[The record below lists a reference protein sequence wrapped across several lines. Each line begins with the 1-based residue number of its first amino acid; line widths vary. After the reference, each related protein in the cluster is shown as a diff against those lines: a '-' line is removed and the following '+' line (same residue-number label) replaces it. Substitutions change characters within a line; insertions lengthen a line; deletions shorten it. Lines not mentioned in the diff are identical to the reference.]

1 MGIHEGQCFWNVSF
15 CQVHRHIG
23 EELRLELRTFISI
36 SLRWEVLV
44 NCEKFAS
51 MVCVAV
57 LNRLKIRLNNMD
69 SESFVFF
76 KHGNQNRQ
84 EKIYCGPYTS
94 RKSWHWVLRSY
105 LVLLISFSPM
115 IFSLLFSFLLF
126 TSKGFFFLMDFYLL
140 FTDRFSFWFLGS
152 F

>member
-1 MGIHEGQCFWNVSF
+1 MCNVFLSTTIFVIMGIHEGQCFWNVSF

-57 LNRLKIRLNNMD
+57 LNRLKIRMNNMD
-69 SESFVFF
+69 SEVFCFLLAWKSKQTGKNILRPIYITQILTLGALIIFGASYFIFPHDFFPCCFHFFSSLLRVFF
-76 KHGNQNRQ
+76 
-84 EKIYCGPYTS
+84 
-94 RKSWHWVLRSY
+94 
-105 LVLLISFSPM
+105 F
-115 IFSLLFSFLLF
+115 
-126 TSKGFFFLMDFYLL
+126 
-140 FTDRFSFWFLGS
+140 
-152 F
+152 